1 MGRELCALLEPV
13 GRELVRVNT
22 RRKDARGAR
31 EVLGVIGMS
40 YAIWEGVHR
49 ENAIRDVIANKC
61 EEGLCPCEFIA
72 EGVGRTSCSPF
83 PRGVFIFPY

>member
-1 MGRELCALLEPV
+1 
-13 GRELVRVNT
+13 
-22 RRKDARGAR
+22 
-31 EVLGVIGMS
+31 MS